1 VQDENEEPDLP
12 ASSAVSSTTP
22 ADSISQKLPRARR
35 LKRLRPAE
43 EESTPMPSAPHEATP
58 AVPSSLPS
66 PPKPRRQP
74 PRAAATRASQRKQ
87 MLQLAEE
94 EDDEYR
100 EHEVEQ
106 PAFAQETRRCSRR
119 LRGMPAEVSEK
130 LQDEDFEVPSKGAN
144 FKPQR
149 NCRLAEPAEGGQESR
164 SAVSRPA
171 PAMSLADSGEESSD
185 EGAQALSRS
194 IDMAAGG
201 GSSGMSRTSRRRLA
215 VDLGTDADPEVSLWS
230 KDLEERWANA
240 SEPRPAAAFSVDHC
254 SVEAMRK
261 LPPESKLAGEIVFDA
276 MGKVNLPLLLG
287 AHKKFLTDFNI
298 HAIPPST
305 AARQVGWLARQA
317 KRIGLIDD
325 FELRNGRLGK
335 RKPGEPKWSQSA
347 AELLIPEQEVRFPV
361 RQKKDRVDGQR
372 SEAKAEGDG
381 SQNSDLFSDEEG
393 EDQVERFL
401 RRKQAVAALKSRND
415 GRQAHIKAITSHGVN
430 MQDMKSALLAPSLSF
445 DFSANEE
452 EDKEDASGD
461 ELEVSIPEEKI
472 EKPRKDSRRH
482 LLKEQLQKKLRMA
495 MAKTL
500 SSQPVATAMPYKAT
514 APSTDEMPAS
524 GTELSK
530 DEFELEIEEEKTE
543 AAPQEETEE
552 VFKDSRRRRRL
563 IVDDEEEKE
572 EAAPC
577 AKQNEASVT
586 EAEPSLAKPNPAP
599 PGKQKQVRLDEMF
612 SKKSAAQEQEA
623 AGEDVQ
629 QKDDQSVAA
638 PVAEMVEELARRPRP
653 LKRLRLSSLMEQ
665 DAVQTEDCLESEKQT
680 EDVMDAEAMEEESLE
695 EEAADEDEPLDEAS
709 FEEAS
714 FESEGSQSD
723 MEDALRRRRA
733 FLRRKRREA
742 AKNQRRLEWEV
753 EDAEDLRDPTELIA
767 HLGTSTMTSQERE
780 RWKNGIVDK
789 GSGFRSAEKA
799 EAGSRKLMWARG
811 DDDARQLYGV
821 GGGSKPVH
829 FLGTVKG

>member
-1 VQDENEEPDLP
+1 
-12 ASSAVSSTTP
+12 
-22 ADSISQKLPRARR
+22 
-35 LKRLRPAE
+35 
-43 EESTPMPSAPHEATP
+43 
-58 AVPSSLPS
+58 
-66 PPKPRRQP
+66 
-74 PRAAATRASQRKQ
+74 
-87 MLQLAEE
+87 
-94 EDDEYR
+94 
-100 EHEVEQ
+100 
-106 PAFAQETRRCSRR
+106 
-119 LRGMPAEVSEK
+119 MPAQVSEK
-130 LQDEDFEVPSKGAN
+130 LQDEEFEVPSKGAN
-144 FKPQR
+144 CKPQR
-149 NCRLAEPAEGGQESR
+149 NCRLAEPAEGGAQGGQESH

-171 PAMSLADSGEESSD
+171 PVSLADSGEESSD
-185 EGAQALSRS
+185 EGAEALNRS
-194 IDMAAGG
+194 IQMASGG
-201 GSSGMSRTSRRRLA
+201 RGSGMSGISRRRLA

-240 SEPRPAAAFSVDHC
+240 SEPRPAAAFSLDPC

-261 LPPESKLAGEIVFDA
+261 LPPENKLADEFVFDA
-276 MGKVNLPLLLG
+276 MGKVNLHLLLG
-287 AHKKFLTDFNI
+287 AHRNLLAVSNSTVT
-298 HAIPPST
+298 PPST

-317 KRIGLIDD
+317 KSIGLIDE
-325 FELRNGRLGK
+325 FELRNGRVGK
-335 RKPGEPKWSQSA
+335 RKPGEPKRSQFA

-361 RQKKDRVDGQR
+361 RSKKDRVDGQR

-381 SQNSDLFSDEEG
+381 SQNSDLFSDDEG
-393 EDQVERFL
+393 EDEVQRFL
-401 RRKQAVAALKSRND
+401 RRKHAVAALKSRND

-445 DFSANEE
+445 DFSAIEE

-461 ELEVSIPEEKI
+461 ELEVSIPEEIK
-472 EKPRKDSRRH
+472 KPRKDSRRH

-500 SSQPVATAMPYKAT
+500 SSQPVATAMPCKA
-514 APSTDEMPAS
+514 APSTEEIPDKEAAS
-524 GTELSK
+524 GPGSQDARGKELSK

-543 AAPQEETEE
+543 AAPQEEPEE

-577 AKQNEASVT
+577 AKQSEASVA
-586 EAEPSLAKPNPAP
+586 EAETSPAKPNPAP

-612 SKKSAAQEQEA
+612 SKKSATQEQEA
-623 AGEDVQ
+623 TGEDVQ
-629 QKDDQSVAA
+629 QKDDQSAAA
-638 PVAEMVEELARRPRP
+638 PVAEEMVEELARRPRP

-665 DAVQTEDCLESEKQT
+665 DSVQTEDCLESEKQT
-680 EDVMDAEAMEEESLE
+680 EDAMDGEAMDEESLE

-714 FESEGSQSD
+714 FESDDSQSD
-723 MEDALRRRRA
+723 MGGALRRRRA
-733 FLRRKRREA
+733 FLRRKRREV
-742 AKNQRRLEWEV
+742 AKSKRRLEWEV
-753 EDAEDLRDPTELIA
+753 EDAEDLRDPKELIA

-799 EAGSRKLMWARG
+799 EAGSKTLMWARG